1 MNARD
6 DVPLREYVEALL
18 EELTKRVEQRFD
30 SNDIAIRLGREAVDA
45 RLTLLNELRGIVTDR
60 LGNTITRP
68 EHDKLVGDVQELQKT
83 QANRDGRMWVVSGS
97 MSTIAVLAMWIISHW
112 KQ

>member
-1 MNARD
+1 MPET
-6 DVPLREYVEALL
+6 VPLQSHLEMLIREL
-18 EELTKRVEQRFD
+18 EKRIEQRFEA
-30 SNDIAIRLGREAVDA
+30 SGTAILLGREAVDA

-68 EHDKLVGDVQELQKT
+68 EHDKLAGEVQELQRT

-112 KQ
+112 KP